1 MITTLLSTTL
11 SHSTQAVASLIAYL
25 QQSAPPTVAD
35 QLRQMDLVATVDVVQ
50 AMVQELTP
58 NKQSH
63 HLALQYL
70 TATIDAI
77 HLELQSVTKLVQQHD
92 TVWFASLRLPA
103 VSLTRLTHLHG
114 ILDTRIRYF
123 HLVHSV

>member
-35 QLRQMDLVATVDVVQ
+35 QLRQMDLVATVNVVQ
-50 AMVQELTP
+50 SMVQELTP
-58 NKQSH
+58 KKQSH
-63 HLALQYL
+63 QLALKNL
-70 TATIDAI
+70 TETISAI
-77 HLELQSVTKLVQQHD
+77 HIELQSVTNLVKQHE
-92 TVWFASLRLPA
+92 TLWFASFRLPA
-103 VSLTRLTHLHG
+103 VSLTRLTQLNC

-123 HLVHSV
+123 HIVHSV